1 MHSVT
6 CDFAVIGAG
15 IAGASIAAELSQQA
29 NVILFEKE
37 SQPGYHSTGRSAA
50 MYIPSY
56 GPLPIQALTKAS
68 GDFFNNPPQAFGNTP
83 LLSPRSE
90 LLIARD
96 DQLSVL
102 DQFAVEYSGNEDIST
117 LSTKEVIERCPILK
131 PGYAA
136 AGILDSSGSDINVDA
151 LHQYYLSHF
160 KSNGGQLSV
169 KTEIQ
174 SLKQRAG
181 TWQIGTD
188 NGDYI
193 ARTIINA
200 AGAWCDHI
208 GTLAGAEPIGLIP
221 KRRTAMTITV
231 SDFPGFDNMPLTA
244 DIEELFYCKPD
255 AGNLLISPANENP
268 SPPCDVQPEELDIAQ
283 CIDRIETAFELDVT
297 TIVSKW
303 AGLRS
308 FVDDKCPVVG
318 YSHKINNF
326 FWLAGQG
333 GYGIQSS
340 PALAK
345 LASALALNEPP
356 PPDILRFGLNTES
369 ISVDRLHSS

>member
-117 LSTKEVIERCPILK
+117 L
-131 PGYAA
+131 
-136 AGILDSSGSDINVDA
+136 
-151 LHQYYLSHF
+151 
-160 KSNGGQLSV
+160 
-169 KTEIQ
+169 
-174 SLKQRAG
+174 
-181 TWQIGTD
+181 
-188 NGDYI
+188 
-193 ARTIINA
+193 
-200 AGAWCDHI
+200 
-208 GTLAGAEPIGLIP
+208 
-221 KRRTAMTITV
+221 
-231 SDFPGFDNMPLTA
+231 
-244 DIEELFYCKPD
+244 
-255 AGNLLISPANENP
+255 
-268 SPPCDVQPEELDIAQ
+268 
-283 CIDRIETAFELDVT
+283 
-297 TIVSKW
+297 
-303 AGLRS
+303 
-308 FVDDKCPVVG
+308 
-318 YSHKINNF
+318 
-326 FWLAGQG
+326 
-333 GYGIQSS
+333 
-340 PALAK
+340 
-345 LASALALNEPP
+345 
-356 PPDILRFGLNTES
+356 
-369 ISVDRLHSS
+369 